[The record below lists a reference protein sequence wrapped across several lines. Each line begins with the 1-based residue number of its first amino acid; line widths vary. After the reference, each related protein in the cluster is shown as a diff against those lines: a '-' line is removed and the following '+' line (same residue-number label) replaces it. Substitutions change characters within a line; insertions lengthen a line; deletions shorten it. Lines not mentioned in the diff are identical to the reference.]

1 METLTTE
8 FEQAVRNVTV
18 SGRKQEHAIGSHT
31 QVRELLEADAE
42 LSKWGID
49 TILIGS
55 YARHTAR
62 YPGKDVDILLRFKN
76 LSVRHDPNKIYNA
89 VERVLVNRYGFKG
102 HAPNGRVTP
111 QARSLKVDFPDT
123 EDPLSDASLT
133 IDAVPAVPWDDNW
146 GIPNRDRGEWGNE
159 DDRWIKTNPLR
170 FADDT
175 EALCIASWSATVGEA
190 NAYRPTVRLLR
201 QIRHE
206 HLHNQRPGGLFA
218 EIAAYCAWSERLIH
232 GDSYP
237 QLLTETL
244 EHVARR
250 FEQAATA
257 GLPDPVLQ
265 TPLKP
270 ALEPS
275 QWMNAA
281 QIFDGLATQ
290 ARAALGSE
298 RCRAAK
304 IWRDVLGS
312 NERGAILPLPNG
324 CSDAGL
330 PIGRVSAVNAVGSN
344 DPRGF
349 ARLSGRVNLQH

>member
-1 METLTTE
+1 METLATE
-8 FEQAVRNVTV
+8 FGQAVRNVTV
-18 SGRKQEHAIGSHT
+18 SGRKQEHAIDSHT
-31 QVRELLEADAE
+31 EVRELLEADPE
-42 LSKWGID
+42 LCEWGID

-55 YARHTAR
+55 YARDTAR
-62 YPGKDVDILLRFKN
+62 YPGKDVDIFLRFKN
-76 LSVRHDPNKIYNA
+76 LSVRHDPIKIYKA
-89 VERVLVNRYGFKG
+89 VERVLVHRYGLKDC
-102 HAPNGRVTP
+102 APNGRVTL

-133 IDAVPAVPWDDNW
+133 IDAVPAVPWDMNW

-159 DDRWIKTNPLR
+159 DNRWIKTDPIT

-175 EALCIASWSATVGEA
+175 KALSTASWSATVGAA

-206 HLHNQRPGGLFA
+206 HLGDQRPGGLFT
-218 EIAAYCAWSERLIH
+218 EIAAYYAWSERLIH
-232 GDSYP
+232 GDSYAK
-237 QLLTETL
+237 LLTETL

-257 GLPDPVLQ
+257 GLPDPVLR

-270 ALEPS
+270 ALGPS

-281 QIFDGLATQ
+281 QIFVGLATQ
-290 ARAALGSE
+290 AREALGAE

-312 NERGAILPLPNG
+312 NERGAVLPLPTG
-324 CSDAGL
+324 CSAAGL
-330 PIGRVSAVNAVGSN
+330 PIGTVSAVGALGSN

-349 ARLSGRVNLQH
+349 AHLGSTPQH

>member
-1 METLTTE
+1 METLATE
-8 FEQAVRNVTV
+8 FGQAVRNVTV

-31 QVRELLEADAE
+31 EVRELLEADAE
-42 LSKWGID
+42 LCEWGIE

-62 YPGKDVDILLRFKN
+62 YPGKDVDVFLRFKN

-89 VERVLVNRYGFKG
+89 VERVLVNRYGLKDRD
-102 HAPNGRVTP
+102 PNGRVTL
-111 QARSLKVDFPDT
+111 QARSLKVDFPDI

-146 GIPNRDRGEWGNE
+146 GIPNRDRTEWGNE
-159 DDRWIKTNPLR
+159 DKRWIKTNPIK
-170 FADDT
+170 FAGDT
-175 EALCIASWSATVGEA
+175 ESLSIASWSATVAGA

-206 HLHNQRPGGLFA
+206 HLREQRPGGLFT
-218 EIAAYCAWSERLIH
+218 EIAAYYAWSERLIH
-232 GDSYP
+232 GDSYA

-250 FEQAATA
+250 FESAATE
-257 GLPDPVLQ
+257 GLPDPVLR

-270 ALEPS
+270 QLAPS
-275 QWMNAA
+275 QWMSAA
-281 QIFDGLATQ
+281 QAFDGLASQ
-290 ARAALGSE
+290 AREALESE

-312 NERGAILPLPNG
+312 NERGAVLPLPPG
-324 CSDAGL
+324 CSSAGL
-330 PIGRVSAVNAVGSN
+330 PVGTVSAVNAVGSN

-349 ARLSGRVNLQH
+349 ALLGGQIIRPY